1 MSQLLPSLAELE
13 QHAQAQPEFAS
24 WRQGY
29 GPFEHKLETQA
40 AVFRLAH
47 QLVQAGHQADLAAVY
62 RLLQAIDRIA
72 SAGLWLVVHM
82 TYAERVR
89 LDGSALAA
97 EDFKPR
103 PEGHTGGALNMVPAY
118 AGYLGLNA
126 LTGKTRA
133 WMMGQ
138 GHCVAAIEA
147 LNVLT
152 DNLHPEQAQAYG
164 GGEEGLNRLLQDFY
178 GYRLA
183 SDGSPLAPLG
193 SHVNPHT
200 AGGIAEGGYLGFAE
214 LEYAHMPLPG
224 ETLVAF
230 LSDGRPRNSAVVT
243 GFRAGG
249 APRIAAW
256 HCR

>member
-72 SAGLWLVVHM
+72 SAALWLVVHM

-97 EDFKPR
+97 EDFHFDR
-103 PEGHTGGALNMVPAY
+103 VAL
-118 AGYLGLNA
+118 G
-126 LTGKTRA
+126 
-133 WMMGQ
+133 
-138 GHCVAAIEA
+138 
-147 LNVLT
+147 
-152 DNLHPEQAQAYG
+152 
-164 GGEEGLNRLLQDFY
+164 
-178 GYRLA
+178 
-183 SDGSPLAPLG
+183 
-193 SHVNPHT
+193 PHLVY
-200 AGGIAEGGYLGFAE
+200 E
-214 LEYAHMPLPG
+214 PG
-224 ETLVAF
+224 T
-230 LSDGRPRNSAVVT
+230 SRPRAL
-243 GFRAGG
+243 
-249 APRIAAW
+249 
-256 HCR
+256 